1 MLTLGGALQDE
12 LLGLAEDIHS
22 EHVFR
27 DPFLDMD
34 VLYRTGETQQVVF
47 LFIFLSLS
55 SMSRLFF
62 NVVLKKYKL
71 VIPWQCW
78 ISHLYP

>member
-1 MLTLGGALQDE
+1 MIMGVTLGGALQDE

-22 EHVFR
+22 EHAFR

-47 LFIFLSLS
+47 LLLSLS
-55 SMSRLFF
+55 LPCLDYFLMLF
-62 NVVLKKYKL
+62 
-71 VIPWQCW
+71 
-78 ISHLYP
+78 